1 MKNPSF
7 SQCLSHLEAGG
18 EVWAERISDNDF
30 DIYESKDSFTEMWDC
45 DEDYEEDAEEQKFML
60 K

>member
-18 EVWAERISDNDF
+18 GLVLDGKAV
-30 DIYESKDSFTEMWDC
+30 KDLIKHLSE
-45 DEDYEEDAEEQKFML
+45 
-60 K
+60 